1 MGGNH
6 PYPDSHHN
14 TRTPGF
20 YIQDDDDDNEVINP
34 PPLRP
39 PSLEIP
45 KRQSFHG
52 FEKKSRH
59 EVMIKP
65 PQRLQKVSQSKSNL
79 PSRNNSLDIT
89 AQNQKE
95 PFSNLNNIL
104 KFPIESSHAYSYAQL
119 SPNSLAL
126 RLNILKRS
134 LKILKDRP
142 GLFKSLSINNEH
154 DQDVSLESI
163 NSEALPPP
171 PSLKSHRNIL
181 SADIERSI
189 SHGSLSRVASSIMY
203 RNPLAGNSGEFA
215 IPPNNEN
222 KFQSQSNASMAALA
236 AFFRPSMKR
245 SDSLPINQ
253 LYSHRISSNSS
264 VNIPETFHE
273 PTPEPKS
280 SLRSSITAN
289 PNDPIM
295 SEDLKDIISLLE
307 DDDLTANNSEIAAT
321 LHDLSLASNKE
332 SLQLKQDFLKNKL
345 LHALATPFVDT
356 TVSTSSL
363 LGANTPAPSLITP
376 VTSNTPVPYTM
387 SSMALSSL
395 TTNTSPL
402 VPSAGT
408 NSLASSGGSASNS
421 RPFHS
426 ISLGKHALPQ
436 SVFTVE
442 TESPWSLKAANDLAC
457 LMFGVL
463 KNTIKNLTL
472 MDLIAP
478 QFRNFVTD
486 RLLGMMT
493 MNESLFKSKNQER
506 NATNNI
512 VFAGEIVAISR
523 PGDKQYAWTSMW
535 AKKRG
540 NLLIIMFDQIP
551 CDAFDVVIL
560 CGKDEY
566 PDQGYKIDSI
576 NEIAGKLIG
585 KLNLKQLKYVSDLST
600 SIDQD
605 LKEDKEG
612 HQVDNFVDSHVSH
625 DVSDSERINKTRYYT
640 LQLKST
646 TENIPCAVTS
656 NPIEVH
662 DDRYEFKLKIHAL
675 PYIAGI
681 FVIRSLDYKILSCN
695 NAIAKNLFGRS
706 FDQLIDS
713 SIDTIIPDF
722 SKILNVGLDYSTQGI
737 VPGLVLPEHFFRK
750 YDAVLRFEDE
760 DLENEDIDEFPTE
773 EQLFL
778 SSHGVKGLHRDGKTV
793 FIDVQLRVSA
803 HDTFVLW
810 VTYSRQSSKNNKSI
824 SENLNKLTSSA
835 SSLSLTTG
843 DKSPASSKRT
853 RENSADDVN
862 LPSQLKLF
870 QDQESE
876 VLETGYGSND
886 ISRANSTRKPK
897 SNTFAIPVGQLNESL
912 TNAIDARRLVSDSSS
927 TQRQT
932 SSSYSDSPSEST
944 NNSAFGTIGTLPS
957 EVGEKKASETILTQS
972 HLGESKFIPYKKYS
986 EEEILKLE
994 NDELA
999 ETIKKSSRW
1008 PTKIGLKK
1016 RSKKFSEFKVVKEMG
1031 EGAYGKVVL
1040 AQHKEDPLYK
1050 IIIKCI
1056 DKERILVDTWVR
1068 DRTLGTIPSEIQIM
1082 AFLNNEPH
1090 LNIMRI
1096 IDYFEDPKYYYLETP
1111 IFGNPPAIDL
1121 FDFIELKKDM
1131 KEIECQFIFKQIA
1144 LAIYHLHKNGI
1155 VHRDI
1160 KDENVIVDEHGI
1172 IKLIDFGSAGYTKLG
1187 PFDVF
1192 VGTID
1197 YASPEVLKGEKYEG
1211 KPQDIWALGILL
1223 YTLLY
1228 KENPFYNVDA
1238 IMEGELN
1245 VPYVISEASLNLIRK
1260 MLTREIEKRPT
1271 ITDIVEDPWL
1281 DF

>member
-20 YIQDDDDDNEVINP
+20 YIQDDDDDNEVIPP

-39 PSLEIP
+39 PSLDLP
-45 KRQSFHG
+45 KRRSFHG
-52 FEKKSRH
+52 FEKKCRP

-142 GLFKSLSINNEH
+142 GLFKSLSINNDH

-163 NSEALPPP
+163 NSEALAP
-171 PSLKSHRNIL
+171 PSLKSHRNVL

-189 SHGSLSRVASSIMY
+189 SHGSLSRVTSSSMY
-203 RNPLAGNSGEFA
+203 RNPLAGNSGEFSF
-215 IPPNNEN
+215 PPNNEN
-222 KFQSQSNASMAALA
+222 KFQPQSNASMAALA

-253 LYSHRISSNSS
+253 LYSHRKASNSS
-264 VNIPETFHE
+264 VNIPETSHE

-280 SLRSSITAN
+280 NLRSSITAN

-307 DDDLTANNSEIAAT
+307 DEDLTANNSEIAAT
-321 LHDLSLASNKE
+321 LHDLSLSSNKE
-332 SLQLKQDFLKNKL
+332 NLQLKQDFLKNKL

-363 LGANTPAPSLITP
+363 LGVNTAAPSLITP
-376 VTSNTPVPYTM
+376 VTSNTSVPYTM

-442 TESPWSLKAANDLAC
+442 TESPWALKAANDLAC

-493 MNESLFKSKNQER
+493 MNDSLFKSKNQER
-506 NATNNI
+506 NASNNI

-540 NLLIIMFDQIP
+540 SLLIIMFDQIP

-560 CGKDEY
+560 CDKDEY
-566 PDQGYKIDSI
+566 PEQGYKIDSI

-585 KLNLKQLKYVSDLST
+585 KVNLKQLKNVSDLSS

-605 LKEDKEG
+605 LREDEEG
-612 HQVDNFVDSHVSH
+612 HGDNDLVDYYVSH

-640 LQLKST
+640 LHLKST
-646 TENIPCAVTS
+646 TENIPCAITS

-722 SKILNVGLDYSTQGI
+722 SKILNVGLDYSPQSI

-750 YDAVLRFEDE
+750 YDAVLRFEEE
-760 DLENEDIDEFPTE
+760 DLEHEDIDEFPTE
-773 EQLFL
+773 EELFL
-778 SSHGVKGLHRDGKTV
+778 SSHGVRGLHRDGKTV

-824 SENLNKLTSSA
+824 SEELNKLTSSA

-853 RENSADDVN
+853 RENSAEDVN

-870 QDQESE
+870 QDQETE
-876 VLETGYGSND
+876 VLETGYGSNE
-886 ISRANSTRKPK
+886 ISRANSTRIPK
-897 SNTFAIPVGQLNESL
+897 SNTFAIPVGHLNESL
-912 TNAIDARRLVSDSSS
+912 TNAIDARRFVSDSSS

-944 NNSAFGTIGTLPS
+944 NNSAIGTLGTLPS
-957 EVGEKKASETILTQS
+957 EVGEKKGSETILTQS
-972 HLGESKFIPYKKYS
+972 HLGESKFIPYRKYS

-999 ETIKKSSRW
+999 ETIKKSSHW

-1016 RSKKFSEFKVVKEMG
+1016 RSKKFSEFRVVKEMG

-1131 KEIECQFIFKQIA
+1131 KEIECQFIFKQIT

-1245 VPYVISEASLNLIRK
+1245 VPYVISEASLNLIKK